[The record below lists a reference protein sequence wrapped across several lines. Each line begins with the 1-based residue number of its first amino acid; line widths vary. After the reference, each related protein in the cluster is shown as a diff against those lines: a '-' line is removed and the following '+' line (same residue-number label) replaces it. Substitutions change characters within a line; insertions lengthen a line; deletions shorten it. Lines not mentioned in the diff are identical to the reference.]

1 VTYVGI
7 RQFERNTTDT
17 SVNKT
22 ATRRQNGRSEVRIPS
37 ETRHASLQHV
47 ETGCGTRPAFYSTCN
62 RVLSR
67 EERSRSVDLHEVPRI
82 STTGAIS
89 LFPLRLLRGQGQRSR
104 LTARKHTCTIPNHLL
119 RNNEDPGNNHTT
131 RLFYGTYCCWQ
142 EWQVR
147 TDVPDGSAASNFWTD
162 HPIPH
167 NSILLLSSTANNTT
181 ATVRSDVLT
190 AMLLTSG
197 TLYRAVEPAVP
208 DVSEDHTSSSS
219 VSSTGGNYS
228 SNSTAYHP
236 EIPKPSTFHLLL

>member
-47 ETGCGTRPAFYSTCN
+47 ETGSGTRPAFYSTYN

-67 EERSRSVDLHEVPRI
+67 EERSRSVDLHAVLRI
-82 STTGAIS
+82 SMTGAIP
-89 LFPLRLLRGQGQRSR
+89 LFPLCLLRGQGQRSR
-104 LTARKHTCTIPNHLL
+104 LTARKHTRTIPNHLL
-119 RNNEDPGNNHTT
+119 RNKEDLGNNHTT
-131 RLFYGTYCCWQ
+131 HLSYGTCCRQ

-167 NSILLLSSTANNTT
+167 NSILLLSSTANKYN
-181 ATVRSDVLT
+181 
-190 AMLLTSG
+190 
-197 TLYRAVEPAVP
+197 
-208 DVSEDHTSSSS
+208 
-219 VSSTGGNYS
+219 GNC
-228 SNSTAYHP
+228 
-236 EIPKPSTFHLLL
+236 EI